1 MIGHLGDNELAA
13 LVNEYTRLQPLRAQ
27 TIRYSDYYQLVK
39 NCKELKI
46 CIIALP
52 ISQIEFDAIREQNP
66 NCFIIYIAET
76 QNRLLGNA
84 LYYQMTF
91 PIDKGYLFDLLN
103 NIQHFLYNQVEIIDT
118 PKGYV
123 KIQLARVAYVNTEG
137 RRLAYHL
144 YNKETIYS
152 NSLRRGF
159 SKEVSQKLLKDS
171 SFIFLK
177 PCFIINLKYINRI
190 QNQGEIELTNGE
202 ILYLSK
208 QHCSALIQAWR
219 ECK

>member
-13 LVNEYTRLQPLRAQ
+13 LVDEYVRSQPLRAQ

-66 NCFIIYIAET
+66 NCFVIYIAET
-76 QNRLLGNA
+76 QQRLLGNA
-84 LYYQMTF
+84 LYYQMAF
-91 PIDKGYLFDLLN
+91 PIDKEYLFELLHN
-103 NIQHFLYNQVEIIDT
+103 LQYFLRDQVEIIDT

-144 YNKETIYS
+144 YNKEVIYS
-152 NSLRRGF
+152 KSLRRAF
-159 SKEVSQKLLKDS
+159 SKEVSQKILNDPN
-171 SFIFLK
+171 FIFLK
-177 PCFIINLKYINRI
+177 PCFIINLQYIARI
-190 QNQGEIELTNGE
+190 QDCEEIELTNRE
-202 ILYLSK
+202 ILYLPK
-208 QHCSALIQAWR
+208 QYYPPLIQAWIAH
-219 ECK
+219 K